1 MAETTSPVKFEAP
14 TETEQELI
22 ISGKESLENYI
33 QKGSDAGTFDA
44 SLPPLEIPIIDFGLL
59 TSPSSSSQELEKLR
73 SALCSWGCF
82 QAINHGVEPALLN
95 KVREATKQ
103 FFALPLAEKKK
114 YYQEDGSF
122 EGYGNDKMQT
132 LHWSHL
138 LYLTVHPEDKRQLKF
153 WPENPEYFRET
164 LDEFSKQSEVINQI
178 ILKAFARSLNME
190 ENCFLDMFG
199 EQALMLAR
207 FNWYPPC
214 PRPDLVLG
222 VFPHTDGSGLT
233 VLLPDKEV
241 GGLQF
246 LKDNQW
252 YSVPVIPEAFVVN
265 VGDQLE
271 IISNGIFKS
280 PVHRVVT
287 NSERERISLAMFY
300 CPNQEKEIEPANW
313 LVNESRPRLYKT
325 VKNYN
330 RLYLE
335 QHKLGKRPIEAALL

>member
-1 MAETTSPVKFEAP
+1 MAETTSPVKLEAP
-14 TETEQELI
+14 TETPQELI

-82 QAINHGVEPALLN
+82 QVINHGVEPALLN

-103 FFALPLAEKKK
+103 FFGLPLAEKKK
-114 YYQEDGSF
+114 YYQEDGNF
-122 EGYGNDKMQT
+122 DGYGNDKMQT

-178 ILKAFARSLNME
+178 LLKAFARSLNME

-233 VLLPDKEV
+233 MLLPDKEV

-252 YSVPVIPEAFVVN
+252 YSVTVIPEAFVVN

-271 IISNGIFKS
+271 VRS
-280 PVHRVVT
+280 
-287 NSERERISLAMFY
+287 
-300 CPNQEKEIEPANW
+300 C
-313 LVNESRPRLYKT
+313 
-325 VKNYN
+325 
-330 RLYLE
+330 
-335 QHKLGKRPIEAALL
+335 